1 MGTLMCSWSV
11 RNSGLTM
18 DLGLLW
24 GRGVA
29 DLCGA
34 ESITFGVCTDL
45 GRGSE
50 LS

>member
-24 GRGVA
+24 GGGV
-29 DLCGA
+29 LTC
-34 ESITFGVCTDL
+34 V
-45 GRGSE
+45 E
-50 LS
+50 LSP